1 MLPERRRREITLA
14 VPLPQDWE
22 RFCAWA
28 RHEGWRVPARELA
41 LYRNELA
48 ASATVLYEDQVP
60 CGFITVCRH
69 QRHAWIGNLIVDP
82 VRRGEGLGR
91 QLFEHAVGCLADRG
105 VGTLWLTASPAGL
118 PLYQSAGF
126 REVGRIERWILPING
141 KAQAAAGDL
150 AKGDLYE
157 LVRADAAAWGHS
169 RAELLCLQARGG
181 QLFAAGSTRALLQPG
196 TDLRVLGPWLSA
208 DLCPRANRTVLS
220 QVLGACDGAGEIAAD
235 VVGGSPVRLLLKVA
249 GFHQTGET
257 VLMMRGASGA
267 MKIGEIV
274 ALASLGS
281 MG

>member
-1 MLPERRRREITLA
+1 MRPEHSSREIALA

-22 RFCAWA
+22 QFCAWA

-48 ASATVLYEDQVP
+48 DSATVLYEDQVP

-69 QRHAWIGNLIVDP
+69 QRHAWIGNLLVDP
-82 VRRGEGLGR
+82 ERRGEGLGR
-91 QLFEHAVGCLADRG
+91 RLFEHAVDSLSARG

-126 REVGRIERWILPING
+126 REVGRIGRWVLPLSG
-141 KAQAAAGDL
+141 RPQAAATDP
-150 AKGDLYE
+150 AKGDLYG

-169 RAELLCLQARGG
+169 RAALLCLQARGG
-181 QLFAAGSTRALLQPG
+181 QLFSAGSTRALLQSG
-196 TDLRVLGPWLSA
+196 NGLQVLGPWLSA

-220 QVLGACDGAGEIAAD
+220 QVLDACDGDGEIAAD
-235 VVGGSPVRLLLKVA
+235 VIGGSSVRLLLQAA
-249 GFHQTGET
+249 GFHQAGET
-257 VLMMRGASGA
+257 VLMMRGAAGA
-267 MKIGEIV
+267 LKIAEIV